1 MIKKENPKK
10 RLFEILLKGKRDIF
24 FINKKII
31 NNKQL
36 VLDLEKIIF
45 YLNKFKKIKLI
56 ELNLSNKYFF
66 TLILLGALFTNKT
79 VYPSTN
85 TTRIFKDSMMVDNE
99 ENIKKIINTKVIKNI
114 KFNFKNSK
122 FLFLETTGTTS
133 KKKMIIFNSFDYLN
147 ACIHSKNIFKYS
159 IKNKI
164 LHCLPIY
171 YNAGLNNIL
180 FAPLFGRSKIVF
192 SENFTI
198 FNLSK
203 IFKTANLN
211 KCNSIQL
218 MPSMFMN
225 LIFFLKNKKFVK
237 SFISIISTGSFLY
250 PEIKNKFFNKF
261 KKTIYSCYG
270 ITELGGAICVESK
283 SSKNLA
289 IGSVGIISSKIRIE
303 LNKKMEINLN
313 TPFQMSGYLIG
324 NKFKKL
330 GKNFLFNTGDTG
342 YMLKNNLFLT
352 GRTKEIVKRG
362 GENISLKKI
371 ENVAIKYNKIK
382 NAICISKKNIYSDED
397 IIMLI
402 ETGKNFTNISK
413 KKFNLH
419 LENNLDKNFMPHKII
434 FKNKF
439 SYFSNGKLNRQQLLN
454 SMVDF

>member
-1 MIKKENPKK
+1 
-10 RLFEILLKGKRDIF
+10 
-24 FINKKII
+24 
-31 NNKQL
+31 
-36 VLDLEKIIF
+36 
-45 YLNKFKKIKLI
+45 
-56 ELNLSNKYFF
+56 
-66 TLILLGALFTNKT
+66 
-79 VYPSTN
+79 
-85 TTRIFKDSMMVDNE
+85 
-99 ENIKKIINTKVIKNI
+99 
-114 KFNFKNSK
+114 
-122 FLFLETTGTTS
+122 
-133 KKKMIIFNSFDYLN
+133 
-147 ACIHSKNIFKYS
+147 
-159 IKNKI
+159 
-164 LHCLPIY
+164 
-171 YNAGLNNIL
+171 
-180 FAPLFGRSKIVF
+180 
-192 SENFTI
+192 
-198 FNLSK
+198 
-203 IFKTANLN
+203 
-211 KCNSIQL
+211 
-218 MPSMFMN
+218 
-225 LIFFLKNKKFVK
+225 
-237 SFISIISTGSFLY
+237 
-250 PEIKNKFFNKF
+250 
-261 KKTIYSCYG
+261 
-270 ITELGGAICVESK
+270 
-283 SSKNLA
+283 
-289 IGSVGIISSKIRIE
+289 
-303 LNKKMEINLN
+303 MEINLN